1 MKSRTQKAFLNMS
14 SSLVSQ
20 IVTIVCGL
28 ITPRLILTNFGSTYN
43 GVTASATQ
51 FLGMLNILTLGITG
65 ATRVALYKPLAE
77 NDNLTVSRL
86 MKASKI
92 YMHKVSVC
100 VVTYIA
106 LLCGIYPLISK
117 NDLTWAQNAA
127 LIVIVGIS
135 SVANYLFGVNNTIL
149 LQASQS
155 TYVSNMADTIKIII
169 NTICMAVL
177 IQFGC
182 SIYTVKLGSS
192 IIYFI
197 VPLIISVYVHKKFSL
212 TNDCEPMETEGG
224 ARKAVAAHSIANIVH
239 DNVDLVTLTFFMD
252 AKMISVYTVYYTIVS
267 KIKQLMR
274 VFTSGMEA
282 AFGDMWVKKEY
293 DTLAKSF
300 RTYEY
305 MMYTFT
311 TVIFSCIGVLLLPF
325 VQVYTSGVNDVNYI
339 LPTFAILISIAEGV
353 HCIRQPYMTLVYA
366 TGSYNQT
373 QKVAVAEATINLVLS
388 VILVNVIGISGV
400 IVGTLVSNLFCT
412 SMFAYFTSKQILKR
426 SISVVICRV
435 LWVLYCVSITVL
447 LSELVG
453 ALIEYDISWLG
464 WLTEAFIVFGISV
477 ATTLLMSLLF
487 YRKDCMDLIRIGM
500 RVLKL
505 NK

>member
-14 SSLVSQ
+14 TSLVSQ
-20 IVTIVCGL
+20 IVSIICGL

-51 FLGMLNILTLGITG
+51 FLGILNILTLGITG

-86 MKASKI
+86 MKASKK

-100 VVTYIA
+100 VVAYIA
-106 LLCGIYPLISK
+106 LLCVVYPAISK
-117 NDLTWAQNAA
+117 NDLTWGQNAA

-155 TYVSNMADTIKIII
+155 THVSNIADTLKIII

-177 IQFGC
+177 IKFGH

-192 IIYFI
+192 LIYFI

-212 TNDCEPMETEGG
+212 TNDCEPLETEGG
-224 ARKAVAAHSIANIVH
+224 TRKAVAAHSIANIIH
-239 DNVDLVTLTFFMD
+239 DNVDLVTLTFFAD
-252 AKMISVYTVYYTIVS
+252 AKMISVYTVYYTVVS
-267 KIKQLMR
+267 KIKMLIR

-293 DTLAKSF
+293 DTLSKSF

-311 TVIFSCIGVLLLPF
+311 TVVFSCIGVLLLPF
-325 VQVYTSGVNDVNYI
+325 VRVYTSGVNDVNYI
-339 LPTFAILISIAEGV
+339 LPTFAFLITIAEGI

-366 TGSYNQT
+366 TGSYGQT
-373 QKVAVAEATINLVLS
+373 KKVAVAEATINLVLS
-388 VILVNVIGISGV
+388 VILVNVMGISGV

-426 SISVVICRV
+426 SISVVIRRV
-435 LWVLYCVSITVL
+435 LWMLSCVCITVF
-447 LSELVG
+447 LSNLVG
-453 ALIEYDISWLG
+453 TMIEYDITWLG
-464 WLTEAFIVFGISV
+464 WLIEALIVLGISV
-477 ATTLLMSLLF
+477 ATTLLMSMIF
-487 YRKDCMDLIRIGM
+487 YRKDCMALVKTGM
-500 RVLKL
+500 RVLKR
-505 NK
+505 